1 MKYFDNTFWKMLAG
15 FAVIIL
21 LGLIS
26 VALITC
32 SFDTKQD
39 CDIVGF

>member
-15 FAVIIL
+15 FAIIIL

-32 SFDTKQD
+32 HFDVNAE
-39 CDIVGF
+39 CAIVGI

>member
-32 SFDTKQD
+32 HFDTEQD
-39 CDIVGF
+39 CARVGL

>member
-1 MKYFDNTFWKMLAG
+1 MKYFDNAFWKMLAG

-26 VALITC
+26 VALISC
-32 SFDTKQD
+32 YFDDKQE
-39 CDIVGF
+39 CAIVGF